1 MVVCFHGN
9 IDSEERRQLS
19 RYIIAYNGDTTDAVG
34 SSTTHLLCKKGDS
47 QVRYLETI
55 PLTSRR
61 SAFSFWTGSQ
71 LFVAVMMALVA
82 LGVLDFHYP

>member
-19 RYIIAYNGDTTDAVG
+19 RYIIAYNGDITDAVG

-47 QVRYLETI
+47 QTLSVLPSDCTAEVLSLEWLEACLDQGRRVDSKHFI
-55 PLTSRR
+55 LT
-61 SAFSFWTGSQ
+61 T
-71 LFVAVMMALVA
+71 
-82 LGVLDFHYP
+82 DT